1 MQSSYR
7 TRLRRATWLAFGI
20 PLVAAAGASV
30 LLRSI
35 APGDYFWPV
44 LAMLWAVCALALW
57 ACVPWWKRLD
67 DMQKQ
72 GHMLGWYWGG
82 LGGGI
87 LALMWLVAAVG
98 VRGEL
103 ARGGL
108 IVLMGQLV
116 GFLLFW
122 IVWARRRSG
131 PSS

>member
-1 MQSSYR
+1 MQSRYR

-30 LLRSI
+30 VLRSI

-44 LAMLWAVCALALW
+44 LTMLWAVCALALW